1 MKKKSSIADES
12 HNEKINHDDH
22 QHTNQIALPETTSF
36 EKITKYSIYI
46 ILIILFTLTIKFIMN
61 KIQESEEETK
71 RENTKHSINEI
82 EDELRSMKDKNKLY

>member
-1 MKKKSSIADES
+1 MPEKKSNNES
-12 HNEKINHDDH
+12 QNEKINNFDH
-22 QHTNQIALPETTSF
+22 KLTNQLLLPESSL

-46 ILIILFTLTIKFIMN
+46 ILIIFFTLTIKFIMN

-71 RENTKHSINEI
+71 RANTKHSINEI